1 MGNTKKILVLV
12 TILLYITTNLA
23 SAITQLEINE
33 AKQLIDTKTSCNSL
47 SDDQLEIIGEYL
59 MEQMHPEDSH
69 EFMHKMMGLQ
79 EGSKDEK
86 QFHIN
91 LAKAMYCGDNSN
103 TASFSG
109 MMRMSRMMGF
119 NGMMNTGMMGN
130 YGFGFGY
137 SNLFNILYTIL
148 LIGLI
153 VLVYLWNVKLW
164 KVKGIKK

>member
-1 MGNTKKILVLV
+1 MENTKKILVLV
-12 TILLYITTNLA
+12 TILLYISINLA
-23 SAITQLEINE
+23 SAITQQEINE
-33 AKQLIDTKTSCNSL
+33 AKQLIDAKTSCYSL

-59 MEQMHPEDSH
+59 MEQMHPGDSH
-69 EFMHKMMGLQ
+69 EFMDKMMGLQ
-79 EGSKDEK
+79 EGSRDEE

-91 LAKAMYCGDNSN
+91 LAKAMYCGDNFN

-109 MMRMSRMMGF
+109 MMRMSGMMG

-130 YGFGFGY
+130 YGGFSY

-148 LIGLI
+148 IIGLI

-164 KVKGIKK
+164 KDKVVKK